1 MICKLKY
8 FYFLITFS
16 FRVFCGTWNVNGQ
29 NPEDLS
35 EWLACDKIPP
45 DIYAIG

>member
-1 MICKLKY
+1 MLY
-8 FYFLITFS
+8 

-29 NPEDLS
+29 SPPVS
-35 EWLACDKIPP
+35 IKKWLDIEQGMP